1 MQQLVY
7 FLRKYRFFLFF
18 LCLETIAM
26 GLIINNHSFHR
37 SKFVSSANSIVGGFY
52 HNSSAI
58 SDYFQLAEENKRLVA
73 ENNELINRKEQLLKI
88 IDSSKTFLSKDT
100 LKYHQQYK
108 YISGRIQK
116 NQYSSINNFLNI
128 NLGKSDH
135 ISKEMAV
142 INSKG
147 IIGITEHVSNHYTRV
162 QSILNQNSSISAKLK
177 NNSNHMGNLKWN
189 GKDYNIVQLEGL
201 PRQAKVEKGD
211 TIITSG
217 NSAIFPEGILIGTAI
232 NVIGTQT
239 SVNKVVNI
247 QLFNDMSD
255 LKNIYV
261 ITNFDKIEIRNIELN
276 ADE

>member
-1 MQQLVY
+1 
-7 FLRKYRFFLFF
+7 
-18 LCLETIAM
+18 
-26 GLIINNHSFHR
+26 
-37 SKFVSSANSIVGGFY
+37 
-52 HNSSAI
+52 
-58 SDYFQLAEENKRLVA
+58 
-73 ENNELINRKEQLLKI
+73 
-88 IDSSKTFLSKDT
+88 
-100 LKYHQQYK
+100 
-108 YISGRIQK
+108 
-116 NQYSSINNFLNI
+116 
-128 NLGKSDH
+128 
-135 ISKEMAV
+135 
-142 INSKG
+142 
-147 IIGITEHVSNHYTRV
+147 
-162 QSILNQNSSISAKLK
+162 
-177 NNSNHMGNLKWN
+177 MGNLKWN

>member
-73 ENNELINRKEQLLKI
+73 ENNELINQNEQLLKI

-135 ISKEMAV
+135 IS
-142 INSKG
+142 
-147 IIGITEHVSNHYTRV
+147 
-162 QSILNQNSSISAKLK
+162 
-177 NNSNHMGNLKWN
+177 
-189 GKDYNIVQLEGL
+189 KDYNIVQLEGL

-247 QLFNDMSD
+247 QLFNNMSD